1 MRSLLIYNL
10 FIEHAVQLGFQCDGP
25 AMKKW
30 FGLVG
35 ALCVLGCSG
44 DDGAAGIAATVQHCG
59 GEALAPVLWTRVSQ
73 YSVGIPSNDVYVLQ
87 LCHPERGCSAV
98 ASYKNGSAPVAELQK
113 DRLTFQI
120 PDARFLKTFKDTTW
134 IGDREIPITVIATR
148 STQDGGSRKSLRGCR
163 TDWELRPYSEP
174 APRA

>member
-1 MRSLLIYNL
+1 MT
-10 FIEHAVQLGFQCDGP
+10 
-25 AMKKW
+25 KW

-35 ALCVLGCSG
+35 ALCAIGCSG
-44 DDGAAGIAATVQHCG
+44 DDSAMGIAATVQHCG
-59 GEALAPVLWTRVSQ
+59 GEALTPELRTRVSQ

-98 ASYKNGSAPVAELQK
+98 ASYKNGFAPVAKLQK

-120 PDARFLKTFKDTTW
+120 PGARDLNTSMDTTW
-134 IGDREIPITVIATR
+134 IGEREIPITVIASR
-148 STQDGGSRKSLRGCR
+148 STKDHGSRKSLRGCR

>member
-1 MRSLLIYNL
+1 
-10 FIEHAVQLGFQCDGP
+10 
-25 AMKKW
+25 
-30 FGLVG
+30 
-35 ALCVLGCSG
+35 VLGCSG

-59 GEALAPVLWTRVSQ
+59 GEALAPELWTRVSQ

-87 LCHPERGCSAV
+87 LCHPERGCSAL

-120 PDARFLKTFKDTTW
+120 PDARVLKTFKDTTW

-163 TDWELRPYSEP
+163 TDWKLRPYSEP